1 MKGEKKI
8 ETMKAKQLKNFLI
21 VNKSMKSKQ
30 LKNSQL
36 GLAAAWER
44 SGKEIAKILVWL
56 VVISSSVRKE
66 QQRES
71 KNIGTAGW
79 EYRGLRFKGDNLGIL
94 IKFSLNLNSFP
105 LILPNLGEQKFE
117 ILRA

>member
-1 MKGEKKI
+1 MKGKKKKQNKTI

-30 LKNSQL
+30 LKNPQL
-36 GLAAAWER
+36 GLTTASKR

-56 VVISSSVRKE
+56 VVISSSMRKE

-71 KNIGTAGW
+71 KNIGTVG
-79 EYRGLRFKGDNLGIL
+79 
-94 IKFSLNLNSFP
+94 
-105 LILPNLGEQKFE
+105 
-117 ILRA
+117 